1 MSDHAAIT
9 LVTGDITGQRADAI
23 VSAGNPSLLGGGG
36 VGGAIIRTGGPEI
49 LEACRLLRSTSLSEG
64 LLPGQAI
71 ATTAGRLPAQWVI
84 HTDGPIWSPSEDRT
98 GVLMT
103 AYREC
108 LRVADQLAVSTIAFP
123 AISAG
128 AYGWPLVETARVGV
142 TTAATTPTQVAEVTF
157 VLRDPR
163 AYDAFRMALAELG
176 G

>member
-84 HTDGPIWSPSEDRT
+84 HTVGPIWSPSEDRT

-142 TTAATTPTQVAEVTF
+142 TTAAPTPTQVAEVTF

>member
-1 MSDHAAIT
+1 MSDHAQIT
-9 LVTGDITGQRADAI
+9 LLTGDITGHRVDAI

-36 VGGAIIRTGGPEI
+36 VGGAILQAGGPEI
-49 LEACRLLRSTSLSEG
+49 LEACRRLRSTSRPEG
-64 LLPGQAI
+64 LRPGQAI

-84 HTDGPIWSPSEDRT
+84 HTVGPIWSPDEDRT
-98 GVLMT
+98 GVLMS

-128 AYGWPLVETARVGV
+128 AYGWPLAAAARVGV

-163 AYDAFRMALAELG
+163 AYDAFRLALAELG